1 MSDFEPKILGFL
13 CNWCSYAGAD
23 LAGVSRYQYPPN
35 IRIVRVMCSTRVS
48 PHIILEV
55 FKAGADGVMV
65 GGCHIGDCHYI
76 TGNYYTER
84 RVKLTKELLAL
95 AGIEPDRLRL
105 EWVSASEGEK
115 FANVV
120 ADFVKQ
126 IKEIGPSPI
135 KNNQEMMTRLSAA
148 IQAAKIFRVKLVSG
162 KELKLTTEGNVYGE
176 KIDQERM
183 DAILKS
189 VAQAEFKRSL
199 ILELTKQKALSV
211 KELADAI
218 GETPDTILD
227 HIVVLRSK
235 NLIALSGIEGSS
247 PKYKAILVGG
257 V

>member
-1 MSDFEPKILGFL
+1 
-13 CNWCSYAGAD
+13 
-23 LAGVSRYQYPPN
+23 
-35 IRIVRVMCSTRVS
+35 MCSTRVS

-95 AGIEPDRLRL
+95 AGIEPERLRL

-120 ADFVKQ
+120 TDFVRQ
-126 IKEIGPSPI
+126 IKEIGPSPV
-135 KNNQEMMTRLSAA
+135 KNNEELMTRLSAA
-148 IQAAKIFRVKLVSG
+148 IQASKIFRVKLLSG

-176 KIDQERM
+176 RIDQEKM
-183 DAILKS
+183 DALLKS
-189 VAQAEFKRSL
+189 AAQAEFKRSL
-199 ILELTKQKALSV
+199 ILELTKRKPLSV
-211 KELADAI
+211 KELAEAI
-218 GETPDTILD
+218 GETPDTTLD
-227 HIVVLRSK
+227 HVVVLRSQ

-247 PKYKAILVGG
+247 PKYRAILVGG
-257 V
+257 E